1 MDRNKAPLKYIDI
14 KILNCMCT
22 LGTNISE
29 KLNREI
35 VMSELCGLMGNYRL
49 SLEFSETEY
58 WIGLG
63 LISVN

>member
-1 MDRNKAPLKYIDI
+1 
-14 KILNCMCT
+14 MCT